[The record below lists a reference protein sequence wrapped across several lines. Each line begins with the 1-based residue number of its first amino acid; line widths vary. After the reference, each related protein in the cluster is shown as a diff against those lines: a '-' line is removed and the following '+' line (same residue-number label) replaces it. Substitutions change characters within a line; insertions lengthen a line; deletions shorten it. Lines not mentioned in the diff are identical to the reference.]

1 MMDGEQYR
9 LIVENA
15 PNMLWRASLDKRCDY
30 FNTTWLTF
38 TGRTMSQ
45 EVGNGW
51 TEGVH
56 PDDIERCLTIYLSSF
71 DERKPFEM
79 EYRLRR
85 ADGAYRWINDR
96 GTPYYDHD
104 GAFAG
109 YIGSCMDVT
118 ERIEGMNLMRM
129 AHTDELTGL
138 LSRSRFKDLAEQEL
152 ERAKRYHTPLC
163 LIMADI
169 DHFKQVNDTYGHRMG
184 DLVLIHFAHF
194 LTAHVRHF
202 DLIGRQGGDEFVLLM
217 PETAEPEAAQAVRH
231 LVDSL
236 KPDVIQL
243 QSDTYVASASF
254 GIAALRE
261 DDSFARLLERAD
273 EAMYRAKHKDTG
285 SAGRV

>member
-15 PNMLWRASLDKRCDY
+15 PNMLWRAALDKMCDY
-30 FNTTWLTF
+30 FNATWLAF
-38 TGRTMSQ
+38 TGRTMAQ

-56 PDDIERCLTIYLSSF
+56 PDDFDRCLQTYLSAF

-85 ADGAYRWINDR
+85 ADGVYRWLNDH
-96 GTPYYDHD
+96 GTPYYDSD
-104 GAFAG
+104 GVFAG

-118 ERIEGMNLMRM
+118 ERIEGMSLMRM

-138 LSRSRFKDLAEQEL
+138 LSRSRFRELAEQEL

-169 DHFKQVNDTYGHRMG
+169 DHFKQVNDTHGHRMG
-184 DLVLIHFAHF
+184 DLVLIRFAHF
-194 LTAHVRHF
+194 LTTHVRHF

-217 PETAEPEAAQAVRH
+217 PETSEADAMHAIRH
-231 LVDSL
+231 LVESL
-236 KPDVIQL
+236 KSETIQL
-243 QSDTYVASASF
+243 QSDPYAPSASF
-254 GIAALRE
+254 GVAALRD
-261 DDSFARLLERAD
+261 DDSFTQLLERAD
-273 EAMYRAKHKDTG
+273 MEMYRAKHHALNST
-285 SAGRV
+285 V